1 MPSPFPGMDPY
12 IEACRLWDDF
22 HHKLIGEID
31 TALAAIV
38 PGNYTVRQGERAYI
52 TQMRPET
59 LATER
64 NQMQGDVSIS
74 LSRGRTSGDSD
85 SSVAVLEQPL
95 TAVEEESVSMVALE
109 QVEFR
114 EPFVEIR
121 SLDPARPLV
130 TTIEVLSPSN
140 KRHGTKG
147 WKLYQRKRVAHL
159 TGRAHLIEIDL
170 LRGGGRLPM
179 ITPWPNSPYA
189 LLVSRRERAPNCRAW
204 RASFASP
211 LPTIPVPLAQPDA
224 DVTLSLQPLIDAIYA
239 RSRYASDIDYCKPC
253 VPPLA
258 SEEVEWLNQR
268 LTLPE
273 QPSR

>member
-12 IEACRLWDDF
+12 IESCRLWDDF
-22 HHKLIGEID
+22 HFSLMGEIKN
-31 TALAAIV
+31 ALAEVV
-38 PGNYTVRQGERAYI
+38 PGHYVVRQGERAYI
-52 TQMRPET
+52 SQIQPET

-74 LSRGRTSGDSD
+74 LSLGRSSGDSD

-95 TAVEEESVSMVALE
+95 TVVEEESVAMVALE

-147 WKLYQRKRVAHL
+147 WKLYQRKRFAHL
-159 TGRAHLIEIDL
+159 TGQANLIEIDL

-179 ITPWPNSPYA
+179 CTPWPDSPYA
-189 LLVSRRERAPNCRAW
+189 LLVSRRESAPNCKVW
-204 RASFASP
+204 RASFAAP
-211 LPTIPVPLAQPDA
+211 LPTIPVPLAKPDP
-224 DVTLSLQPLIDAIYA
+224 DVTLSLQLHIDAIYA
-239 RSRYASDIDYCKPC
+239 RSRYASDIDYRQPC

-258 SEEVEWLNQR
+258 PAEVEWLNQR
-268 LTLPE
+268 LTSPE
-273 QPSR
+273 QPLR

>member
-1 MPSPFPGMDPY
+1 MTSPFPGMDPY

-22 HHKLIGEID
+22 HFSLMGEIQR
-31 TALAAIV
+31 ALAEVV
-38 PGNYTVRQGERAYI
+38 PAHYVVRQGERAYI
-52 TQMRPET
+52 SQVRPEK

-74 LSRGRTSGDSD
+74 LSLGRSPAKNDSNL
-85 SSVAVLEQPL
+85 AVLEQPL
-95 TAVEEESVSMVALE
+95 TALEAESVSMVALE

-121 SLDPARPLV
+121 SLDPERSLV

-140 KRHGTKG
+140 KRRGTKG
-147 WKLYQRKRVAHL
+147 WKLYQRKRVSHL
-159 TGRAHLIEIDL
+159 TGQANLIEIDL
-170 LRGGGRLPM
+170 LRGSGRLPM
-179 ITPWPNSPYA
+179 ITPWPDSPYA
-189 LLVSRRERAPNCRAW
+189 LLVSRRERAPYCKVW

-211 LPTIPVPLAQPDA
+211 LPTIPVPLAKPDP
-224 DVTLSLQPLIDAIYA
+224 DVTLSLQPLIDAIYV
-239 RSRYASDIDYCKPC
+239 RSRYASDIDYRKPC

-258 SEEVEWLNQR
+258 PAEVEWLNQR

-273 QPSR
+273 QLSR